1 MESYRTKITQRQHQK
16 VEESIVQLLTVK
28 TAVTIHM
35 AIVQGIISFD
45 FRRKLS
51 ERNRWC
57 NLIKRQHGKDDFS
70 VNSSTVVCSDHFEKE
85 DIISKL
91 GGRWDLKKGKFC
103 FHWYFLQVTGHCFT
117 STESILNIIIS
128 SFFFVLNK

>member
-35 AIVQGIISFD
+35 AIVQDIISFD

-51 ERNRWC
+51 
-57 NLIKRQHGKDDFS
+57 
-70 VNSSTVVCSDHFEKE
+70 KE
-85 DIISKL
+85 IDGVI
-91 GGRWDLKKGKFC
+91 
-103 FHWYFLQVTGHCFT
+103 
-117 STESILNIIIS
+117 
-128 SFFFVLNK
+128 